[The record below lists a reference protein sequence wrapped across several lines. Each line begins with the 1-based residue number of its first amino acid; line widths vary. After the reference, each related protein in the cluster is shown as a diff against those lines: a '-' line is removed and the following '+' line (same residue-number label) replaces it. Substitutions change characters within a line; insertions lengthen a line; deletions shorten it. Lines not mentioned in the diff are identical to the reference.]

1 MKQIKVVG
9 ADIKVDQSSLSQ
21 KHDSLVKILGKD
33 GALVTSATT
42 SEQEERDGE
51 LVGDVG
57 NDELVG
63 DDTRVRHVV
72 DLGKLILPPLLLL
85 LVHLAGLQLTT
96 FFLISVL
103 SIICLVE
110 YIC

>member
-9 ADIKVDQSSLSQ
+9 ADIKVDQSSLSL
-21 KHDSLVKILGKD
+21 KHDSLVKIQGKG

-42 SEQEERDGE
+42 SEQEKRDGE
-51 LVGDVG
+51 LVG
-57 NDELVG
+57 NDELDG
-63 DDTRVRHVV
+63 DDTRVRDVV
-72 DLGKLILPPLLLL
+72 DLGKLLLPPLLLL
-85 LVHLAGLQLTT
+85 LVHFAGLQLTT